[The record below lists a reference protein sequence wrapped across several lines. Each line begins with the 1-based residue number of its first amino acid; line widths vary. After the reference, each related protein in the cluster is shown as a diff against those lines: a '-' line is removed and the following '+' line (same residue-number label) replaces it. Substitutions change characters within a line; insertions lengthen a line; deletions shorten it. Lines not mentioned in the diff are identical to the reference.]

1 VKIFSLGAA
10 LLAGLSCFSGAP
22 AHSPSANREDESASA
37 KEELLA
43 VHQAGLRVHL
53 NRDVDFIVAGIGP
66 EFTTVHEGNIRVMS
80 REDVRKQF
88 TEYFRGAEFSAW
100 DDLEPPVIRISPD
113 GKMGWM
119 IVRVRIAYTK
129 TDAAG
134 ERSKEDTV
142 MAWMSA
148 YEKHDGKWL
157 LVANAPR
164 PNRRGLR
171 GKARA

>member
-1 VKIFSLGAA
+1 MKTFSLGAA
-10 LLAGLSCFSGAP
+10 LLAGLFCFSGAP
-22 AHSPSANREDESASA
+22 AHSPDANREADESASA

-43 VHQAGLRVHL
+43 VHQAVRRAHF
-53 NRDVDFIVAGIGP
+53 NRDANFIVAGIGP
-66 EFTTVHEGNIRVMS
+66 EFTMVREGDIRVMS
-80 REDVRKQF
+80 REDVCKQF

-100 DDLEPPVIRISPD
+100 DDLEPPIIRVSPG

-129 TDAAG
+129 TDAGGAT
-134 ERSKEDTV
+134 SKEDTV

-157 LVANAPR
+157 LVANATTSKP
-164 PNRRGLR
+164 
-171 GKARA
+171 

>member
-10 LLAGLSCFSGAP
+10 LLAGLFCFSGAP
-22 AHSPSANREDESASA
+22 AHSRLANREADESASA

-43 VHQAGLRVHL
+43 IHHSARRAHF
-53 NRDVDFIVAGIGP
+53 NRDVGSIVAGMSP
-66 EFTTVHEGNIRVMS
+66 EFTTVHEGTIRVMS

-100 DDLEPPVIRISPD
+100 DDLEPPMIRVSPD

-129 TDAAG
+129 TDAGGAT
-134 ERSKEDTV
+134 SKEDTV

-148 YEKHDGKWL
+148 YEKREGKWL
-157 LVANAPR
+157 LVANATTSKP
-164 PNRRGLR
+164 
-171 GKARA
+171 

>member
-1 VKIFSLGAA
+1 VKILSLGVA
-10 LLAGLSCFSGAP
+10 LLAGLFCFSRGTAHCPAVNRGADEP
-22 AHSPSANREDESASA
+22 ANGKA
-37 KEELLA
+37 ELLA
-43 VHQAGLRVHL
+43 IHQAARRAHF
-53 NRDVDFIVAGIGP
+53 NRDVDFIVEGMAS

-80 REDVRKQF
+80 REDVRKRF
-88 TEYFRGAEFSAW
+88 TEYFCGAEFSAW

-129 TDAAG
+129 ADAG
-134 ERSKEDTV
+134 GKRSKEDTV

-157 LVANAPR
+157 LVANATTSEPKNHR
-164 PNRRGLR
+164 
-171 GKARA
+171 

>member
-1 VKIFSLGAA
+1 M
-10 LLAGLSCFSGAP
+10 
-22 AHSPSANREDESASA
+22 
-37 KEELLA
+37 
-43 VHQAGLRVHL
+43 
-53 NRDVDFIVAGIGP
+53 NRDVDFIVAGMGP
-66 EFTTVHEGNIRVMS
+66 EFTTVHEGAIRVMS

-88 TEYFRGAEFSAW
+88 TEYFHGAEFSAW

-134 ERSKEDTV
+134 APSKEDTV

-148 YEKHDGKWL
+148 YEKRDGKWL
-157 LVANAPR
+157 LVANATTSEPENPR
-164 PNRRGLR
+164 
-171 GKARA
+171 